1 MRKNSG
7 QMKKDVYLKHFIL
20 QAAIQT
26 LKITEQFSRMPP

>member
-1 MRKNSG
+1 MRKNSS
-7 QMKKDVYLKHFIL
+7 QMKKEVYLKHFIL